1 MLVSDIFIV
10 IAMILS
16 IYFFWV
22 LIRIRIKKEYFRQNI
37 LYIIIVSIF
46 VCFII
51 WGISRNFI

>member
-16 IYFFWV
+16 VYFFWV
-22 LIRIRIKKEYFRQNI
+22 LIRIRLKKEYFRQNI

>member
-22 LIRIRIKKEYFRQNI
+22 LIRIRFKKEYFRQNI